1 MSPEPT
7 RDAGRFCVP
16 CWLNLGHCSDQDRRA
31 NPLEVLRAD
40 PEVTGG
46 HGREFLAKELI
57 VLADLVTSHSEEFSG
72 RAAARGCTHG
82 A

>member
-46 HGREFLAKELI
+46 HGREFLA
-57 VLADLVTSHSEEFSG
+57 
-72 RAAARGCTHG
+72 
-82 A
+82 